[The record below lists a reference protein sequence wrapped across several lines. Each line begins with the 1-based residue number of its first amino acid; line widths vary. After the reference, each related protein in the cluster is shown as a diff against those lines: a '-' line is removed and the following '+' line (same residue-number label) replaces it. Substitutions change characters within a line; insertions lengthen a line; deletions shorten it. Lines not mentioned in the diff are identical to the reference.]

1 MKTQDINESPG
12 SHRDMRILKEEK
24 WLLTA
29 VVLFRIKV
37 RAGQYWVSMVY
48 VDSNDPFR
56 FIVRVIDHYPS
67 RQKAERFAS
76 IFQRGIRR
84 DPRGTYKIDVDA
96 FRICSN

>member
-1 MKTQDINESPG
+1 MC
-12 SHRDMRILKEEK
+12 ILREEK

-29 VVLFRIKV
+29 VVLFHIKA
-37 RAGQYWVSMVY
+37 RLGRYWVSMVY

-67 RQKAERFAS
+67 RQKAEQYAR
-76 IFQRGIRR
+76 ILQRGIRR

-96 FRICSN
+96 FHICSN